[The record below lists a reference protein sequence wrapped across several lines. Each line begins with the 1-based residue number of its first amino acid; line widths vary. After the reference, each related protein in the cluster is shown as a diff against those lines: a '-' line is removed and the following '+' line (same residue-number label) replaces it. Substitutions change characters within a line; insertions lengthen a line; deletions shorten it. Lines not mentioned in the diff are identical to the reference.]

1 MPTETVKELEEGRV
15 RREETLQVRLVGDE
29 IRIRHGWLSMVM
41 EGVAKDKYWPVRVR
55 LYPPNTA
62 PLILDSA
69 LTTGVRS
76 YLYYTAELKT
86 KLLAPSS

>member
-1 MPTETVKELEEGRV
+1 MPIETVKEFVEGRV
-15 RREETLQVRLVGDE
+15 RREETLHVRLVGDE
-29 IRIRHGWLSMVM
+29 ERIVQGWLSIVM
-41 EGVAKDKYWPVRVR
+41 EGVAKERYWPVRVR
-55 LYPPNTA
+55 LYPPNTS